1 MPVTE
6 SVLRSGV
13 SVKLNAGAAPS
24 GGMKVVGVSLGKVTS
39 DADKDKIMSVIS
51 ALTPV
56 LSLNPV
62 RVERTTVTMID
73 AE

>member
-1 MPVTE
+1 M
-6 SVLRSGV
+6 LGARSPRV
-13 SVKLNAGAAPS
+13 AAPVGRS
-24 GGMKVVGVSLGKVTS
+24 PSVV
-39 DADKDKIMSVIS
+39 S

-62 RVERTTVTMID
+62 RVERTTVTKIE